1 MTKEE
6 FRKQFIQGK
15 QFLPPDEA
23 VGYIHSLLVN
33 EFPMLQKTGYLNRL
47 EYIRRLAQRTACME
61 IIQAIRGHS
70 PWEDRIADYREVIAM
85 FEWGYMRRVGSH
97 SLYDVWSGPDGK
109 KRGEADA
116 WFIEMWRAY
125 YDVYLRMPGNLPD
138 TTAWRMYDNLMIHI
152 LHKTVKYRRNLPHGN
167 L

>member
-15 QFLPPDEA
+15 QYLPPDEA
-23 VGYIHSLLVN
+23 VGYIYSLLVN
-33 EFPMLQKTGYLNRL
+33 EFPMLPKTGYLNLL

-85 FEWGYMRRVGSH
+85 FEF
-97 SLYDVWSGPDGK
+97 YDVWSGPDGK

-138 TTAWRMYDNLMIHI
+138 ITAWRMYNGLMIHI
-152 LHKTVKYRRNLPHGN
+152 LHKTLKYRRNLPHGN